1 MYYSQTTIGFFDSM
15 GVASVEFILLQTE
28 LSCIFVTREYINT
41 IISMKKDNMAG
52 TIKYLVSFDKVTT
65 EEVEKCRAVGVKLYD
80 FSAVIEAGEKEY
92 KPW

>member
-1 MYYSQTTIGFFDSM
+1 
-15 GVASVEFILLQTE
+15 
-28 LSCIFVTREYINT
+28 
-41 IISMKKDNMAG
+41 MKKDNMAG

-65 EEVEKCRAVGVKLYD
+65 EEVEKCRGVGVKLYD